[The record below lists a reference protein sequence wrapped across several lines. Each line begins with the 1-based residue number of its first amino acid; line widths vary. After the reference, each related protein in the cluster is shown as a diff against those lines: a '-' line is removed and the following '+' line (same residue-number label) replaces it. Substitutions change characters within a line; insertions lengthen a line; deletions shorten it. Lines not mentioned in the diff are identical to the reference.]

1 MKPHASKLRCPLSVV
16 LALLAVYCG
25 QLHAASF
32 AATADTSVP
41 PQYVGPA
48 TALQAVTNRAFTGIP
63 SMAVS
68 PRGRLWATWYA
79 GPTPGEDHNN
89 YVVLSTSGDDG
100 RTWKE
105 VLVVDPDEAGPRRAF
120 DPELWIAPDGKL
132 RWSWADRVGEDSKTD
147 GLWVLLWD
155 DPDSE
160 VSSWAR
166 PVHITE
172 GVMMCK
178 PLLLSTGEWMLP
190 VCTWFTERSSKAVVS
205 RDQGKTWEVRG
216 GATMPKEHRLFDEH
230 MFIERKDKSLWLL
243 ARTKY
248 RIGESVSTDRGATWT
263 ELQPSKLKHPSA
275 RFFIRRLA
283 SGNLLL
289 VKHGPLFTQ
298 TGRSHLTAYVSKD
311 EGTTWEGGLMLD
323 ERAGVSYPDGQ
334 QDKNGLIRIVYDFDR
349 TGARQILMASF
360 REENVLSGKA
370 DSPTVSL
377 RTVVSQGS
385 LRHS

>member
-1 MKPHASKLRCPLSVV
+1 
-16 LALLAVYCG
+16 
-25 QLHAASF
+25 
-32 AATADTSVP
+32 
-41 PQYVGPA
+41 
-48 TALQAVTNRAFTGIP
+48 
-63 SMAVS
+63 
-68 PRGRLWATWYA
+68 
-79 GPTPGEDHNN
+79 
-89 YVVLSTSGDDG
+89 
-100 RTWKE
+100 
-105 VLVVDPDEAGPRRAF
+105 
-120 DPELWIAPDGKL
+120 
-132 RWSWADRVGEDSKTD
+132 
-147 GLWVLLWD
+147 
-155 DPDSE
+155 
-160 VSSWAR
+160 
-166 PVHITE
+166 
-172 GVMMCK
+172 
-178 PLLLSTGEWMLP
+178 
-190 VCTWFTERSSKAVVS
+190 
-205 RDQGKTWEVRG
+205 
-216 GATMPKEHRLFDEH
+216 